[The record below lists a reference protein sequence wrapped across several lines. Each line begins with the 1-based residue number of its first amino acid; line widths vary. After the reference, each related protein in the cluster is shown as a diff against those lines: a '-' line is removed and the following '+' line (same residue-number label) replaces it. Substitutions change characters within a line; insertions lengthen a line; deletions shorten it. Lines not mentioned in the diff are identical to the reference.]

1 MPKRRGERGLGLRD
15 KPGMMQTIFLVVHVL
30 LALTIIGL
38 VLLQQGEGANA
49 GAAFGSGASGTV
61 FGARGSGSFLT
72 RMTTMFATLFFVTSI
87 GLAVLAAHHT
97 DNGGSVVDTAPATQ
111 EAPAE
116 SKSAPSSKTQQS
128 GAQAPESGSGKS
140 QGDLPPMNKQ

>member
-1 MPKRRGERGLGLRD
+1 
-15 KPGMMQTIFLVVHVL
+15 MQTIMLILHVL

-38 VLLQQGEGANA
+38 VLLQQGKGADA

-87 GLAVLAAHHT
+87 GLAVLAAHHS
-97 DNGGSVVDTAPATQ
+97 DSGGSVVDSAPPTEQAPAK
-111 EAPAE
+111 
-116 SKSAPSSKTQQS
+116 SDSAPEQS
-128 GAQAPESGSGKS
+128 TSGSSETPSPGSSGS
-140 QGDLPPMNKQ
+140 QGDLPPVDQQ